1 MSMAVRTAL
10 PAEREGSTVKA
21 VRRRAALVAPGS
33 DDRKARKA
41 LASQADE
48 VVLDLED
55 AVTPAEKDA
64 ARDLAVA
71 LAAEFGRDR
80 TVSVRVNGPD
90 TEWFAADLAAVA
102 AAPGL
107 ASIVIPKVES
117 AAPLTV
123 AANGLPA
130 GCDLRIQALV
140 ETPAGVE
147 NIGEIVRGPRVDSVI
162 IGYADLGA
170 ALGRSAT
177 APPRQWLYVQDRI
190 LHAARAAGVQAIDGP
205 HLGTADDEEF
215 RRAAHWSADLGF
227 DGKWVIHP
235 AQIATTIDTFTPTA
249 TQIEHARRV
258 LEVLDAAAGR
268 GVGAALLDGRMLDQ
282 AVAVAARRTLA
293 QIGA

>member
-1 MSMAVRTAL
+1 M
-10 PAEREGSTVKA
+10 PAEREGPTVKA

-55 AVTPAEKDA
+55 AVTPAEKGA
-64 ARDLAVA
+64 ARDLVVA

-90 TEWFAADLAAVA
+90 TEWFTADLAAVA
-102 AAPGL
+102 AATGL

-117 AAPLTV
+117 AAPLT
-123 AANGLPA
+123 AAADGLPA
-130 GCDLRIQALV
+130 GGDVRVQALV

-177 APPRQWLYVQDRI
+177 APPWQWLYVQDRI

-215 RRAAHWSADLGF
+215 RRAAHWTADLGF

-258 LEVLDAAAGR
+258 LEVLDDAAER
-268 GVGAALLDGRMLDQ
+268 GAGAALLDGRMLDE

>member
-1 MSMAVRTAL
+1 MSMAVRTAM

-90 TEWFAADLAAVA
+90 TEWFAAVA
-102 AAPGL
+102 AATGL

-177 APPRQWLYVQDRI
+177 APPWQWLYVQDRI

-258 LEVLDAAAGR
+258 LEVLDDAAGR